1 MDPGELDKKVSLVRQ
16 VPQGRDAVGAPI
28 TYPAEVTQV
37 WAKVIYP
44 GGREFLANDG
54 RQTERRV
61 VFRVWARSDLDTG
74 TIIRFGD
81 VDHDVQD
88 VRPFDDVT
96 EIHTIAHP
104 PEAT

>member
-1 MDPGELDKKVSLVRQ
+1 MDPGEFDKKVYLVRA
-16 VPQGRDAVGAPI
+16 VAQGRDGAGAPV
-28 TYPAEVTQV
+28 THPAQVAQV

-61 VFRVWARSDLDTG
+61 VFRIYARQDIDTG
-74 TIIRFGD
+74 TVVQFGG

-96 EIHTIAHP
+96 ELHTIARP
-104 PEAT
+104 PEAA